1 MPSLPG
7 GEAGAHM
14 LLRAAL
20 PHVPSQG
27 FSLAAVQKAAE
38 QSERFAGRID
48 RLTMER
54 ALERLFPGE
63 DTAPTAAPRRL
74 FQVWDDDACAKM
86 AAQRDSHVTEISYQ
100 KAVQNAI
107 SLLRDRLHT
116 SAAVRPH
123 LMPVR
128 FAGT

>member
-1 MPSLPG
+1 MPTLPG
-7 GEAGAHM
+7 GEAGVRT

-20 PHVPSQG
+20 PHVPNKG
-27 FSLAAVQKAAE
+27 FSLAAVREAAE
-38 QSERFAGRID
+38 QSDRFAGHID

-86 AAQRDSHVTEISYQ
+86 VAQGGSHNAQVPYQ
-100 KAVQNAI
+100 DAVQNAI
-107 SLLRDRLHT
+107 GLLRDRLHT

-128 FAGT
+128 FAGI